1 VYYYTRPIGR
11 VIGRVYSIHVSN
23 WTRVLNTRVQ
33 F

>member
-11 VIGRVYSIHVSN
+11 VYLIRMSN

-33 F
+33 L